1 MAKRDHN
8 DEGKYTTT
16 DFYTTAVLVLKKF
29 EVLEIRPLGD
39 SGKVKRFV
47 FEDTEELRSTI
58 LSYMNGTMEGNLREF
73 RNAIET
79 VKDMVHSG

>member
-1 MAKRDHN
+1 MEKQERD
-8 DEGKYTTT
+8 DGKYTTT

-29 EVLEIRPLGD
+29 EVLEIRAQGPN
-39 SGKVKRFV
+39 GKVKRFI
-47 FEDTEELRSTI
+47 FEDTQELRDTI
-58 LSYMNGTMEGNLREF
+58 LSYMNGSMEGNLREF